1 LHEELAA
8 SLFGNRNRK
17 NITVL
22 LVKRA
27 VDRFTTKEKQLVD
40 RLKASGIRTTLLFED
55 RLHER
60 TVR

>member
-1 LHEELAA
+1 
-8 SLFGNRNRK
+8 RNRK

-27 VDRFTTKEKQLVD
+27 VDRLTAKEKQLVD
-40 RLKASGIRTTLLFED
+40 RLKAFGIHTTLLFED